1 MAVLTFTATASYPT
15 LDLIGIRANF
25 SDLVLSYSDIAAN
38 GTAITFFDD
47 AANRISFLGSGFTF
61 STFGGQVTGVTGG
74 TVQEVQV
81 RVAGVNVID
90 VTGLSMSAPT
100 FANAL
105 IMGNDAAALD
115 LMLRGNDRI
124 TGGGNADRLL
134 GGAGNDRV
142 IGGGGADLLY
152 GGEGRDT
159 LTGGG
164 GNDTLQGDAGA
175 DRFVFNA
182 LGAANADTIL
192 NFDLRQDGFLLENGV
207 LKALGVTG
215 DLREEQFALGTAAAE
230 RDDRIIYDQDS
241 GNIYYDRDGS
251 RGAAKVLLGS
261 VADGTVLTFGHFD
274 II

>member
-1 MAVLTFTATASYPT
+1 MAVLTFTATAAYPT

-25 SDLVLSYSDIAAN
+25 SDLVLSYSDIAAD
-38 GTAITFFDD
+38 GSAITFFDD
-47 AANRISFLGSGFTF
+47 AANRISFLGTGFTF

-74 TVQEVQV
+74 TVQQVLV

-124 TGGGNADRLL
+124 NGGGNGDRLL

-142 IGGGGADLLY
+142 NGGGGADLMY

-164 GNDTLQGDAGA
+164 GHDTLQGDAGA
-175 DRFVFNA
+175 DRFVFSA
-182 LGAANADTIL
+182 TGAANADTIL
-192 NFDLRQDGFLLENGV
+192 NFDLGQDGFLLENRV
-207 LKALGVTG
+207 LRALGTAG

-230 RDDRIIYDQDS
+230 RDDRIIYDQAT

-251 RGAAKVLLGS
+251 RSAAAVLLGE
-261 VADGTVLTFGHFD
+261 VADGTALTFGHFD

>member
-1 MAVLTFTATASYPT
+1 MAVLTFTATAAYPT

-25 SDLVLSYSDIAAN
+25 SDLVLSYSDIAAD
-38 GTAITFFDD
+38 GSAITFFDD
-47 AANRISFLGSGFTF
+47 AANRISFLGTGFTF

-74 TVQEVQV
+74 TVQQVLV

-124 TGGGNADRLL
+124 NGGGNGDRLL

-142 IGGGGADLLY
+142 NGGGGADLMY

-164 GNDTLQGDAGA
+164 GHDTLQAMPGLT
-175 DRFVFNA
+175 A
-182 LGAANADTIL
+182 LC
-192 NFDLRQDGFLLENGV
+192 
-207 LKALGVTG
+207 
-215 DLREEQFALGTAAAE
+215 
-230 RDDRIIYDQDS
+230 
-241 GNIYYDRDGS
+241 
-251 RGAAKVLLGS
+251 S
-261 VADGTVLTFGHFD
+261 VPRARPMPTRS
-274 II
+274 

>member
-1 MAVLTFTATASYPT
+1 MAVLTFTATAAYPT

-25 SDLVLSYSDIAAN
+25 SDLVLSYSDIAAD
-38 GTAITFFDD
+38 GSAITFFDD
-47 AANRISFLGSGFTF
+47 AANRISFLGTGFTF

-74 TVQEVQV
+74 TVQQVLV

-124 TGGGNADRLL
+124 NGGGNGDRLL

-142 IGGGGADLLY
+142 NGGGGADLMY

-164 GNDTLQGDAGA
+164 GHDTLQGDAGA
-175 DRFVFNA
+175 DRFVFSA
-182 LGAANADTIL
+182 TGAANADTIL
-192 NFDLRQDGFLLENGV
+192 NFDLGQDGFLLENRV
-207 LKALGVTG
+207 LRALGTAG
-215 DLREEQFALGTAAAE
+215 DLREEQFALGTAATE
-230 RDDRIIYDQDS
+230 RDDRIIYDQAT

-251 RGAAKVLLGS
+251 RSAAAVLLGE
-261 VADGTVLTFGHFD
+261 VADGTALTFGHFD